1 MRKFIEAVRNGR
13 KGGILYQRRKEAA
26 TWSRS
31 QNNIKEEARLKIQE
45 ILLNIAE
52 SIEKELGLQTNL
64 NEGKLHEDK
73 ITK

>member
-1 MRKFIEAVRNGR
+1 MEKFIEAVRNGR

-73 ITK
+73 ITN

>member
-1 MRKFIEAVRNGR
+1 MGNFIEAVRNGR
-13 KGGILYQRRKEAA
+13 KGGILYQRRQAAA

>member
-1 MRKFIEAVRNGR
+1 MGKFIEAVRNGR

>member
-1 MRKFIEAVRNGR
+1 MGKFIEAVKVGR

-52 SIEKELGLQTNL
+52 SLEKELGLQTNL

>member
-1 MRKFIEAVRNGR
+1 MGKFIEAIRNGSR
-13 KGGILYQRRKEAA
+13 GGILYQRRKEAA

-31 QNNIKEEARLKIQE
+31 QNNIKEEARLKVQE

-52 SIEKELGLQTNL
+52 SLEKELGLQTNL
-64 NEGKLHEDK
+64 NEGKLHGDK

>member
-73 ITK
+73 ITN

>member
-1 MRKFIEAVRNGR
+1 MEKFIEAVRNGR

-45 ILLNIAE
+45 ILLNIAG

>member
-64 NEGKLHEDK
+64 NDGKLHEDK

>member
-1 MRKFIEAVRNGR
+1 MEKFIEAVRNGR